1 MHPALS
7 IIVFTTASGA
17 GFGLLFTLA
26 LAVALEDAPTSPGAT
41 IAALML
47 SFALI
52 GAGFVSSAFH
62 LGRPERGWRALGQWR
77 SSWLSR
83 EALLAAAVFPLGTAF
98 VADRLANGPSLRATL
113 LAAATALLA
122 AAAVAATGMIYA
134 SLKPI
139 RQWRDPRV
147 VPGYLALA
155 LATGAP
161 WLAAL
166 GGFAGDWRQLHATL
180 ALAAVAVTLAIK
192 RAYWRAIDGGAAAL
206 TPGDATGLGHLGRVR
221 LLDAPHTAD
230 NFIMKEMGFRI
241 ARKHAVRLRRVAS
254 WGGFALPFALLAI
267 ALVLG
272 PSAPRAAGA
281 TALLAAFFLI
291 AGTLVERWLFFAEA
305 KHSVILYYG
314 GDAA

>member
-26 LAVALEDAPTSPGAT
+26 LAVALGDAPASPGAT
-41 IAALML
+41 IAALAL
-47 SFALI
+47 SLALI
-52 GAGFVSSAFH
+52 GTGFVSSAFH

-83 EALLAAAVFPLGTAF
+83 EALLAAAVFPLGVAL
-98 VADRLANGPSLRATL
+98 VADRLAAGPSPRAML
-113 LAAATALLA
+113 LAAATALFA

-166 GGFAGDWRQLHATL
+166 GGLAGDWRPLSAAL
-180 ALAAVAVTLAIK
+180 ALAAIAVALAIK
-192 RAYWRAIDGGAAAL
+192 RAYWRAIDGGAATL
-206 TPGDATGLGHLGRVR
+206 TPGDATGLGHLGPVR
-221 LLDAPHTAD
+221 LLDAPQTTD

-241 ARKHAVRLRRVAS
+241 ARKHAARLRRVAT
-254 WGGFALPFALLAI
+254 WGGFAPPFALLAV
-267 ALVLG
+267 ALALG
-272 PSAPRAAGA
+272 PSAPLAAGA
-281 TALLAAFFLI
+281 AALLAAIFLL
-291 AGTLVERWLFFAEA
+291 AGALVERWLFFAEA
-305 KHSVILYYG
+305 KHSAILYYG